1 MSEYLVLGPP
11 GTGKT
16 TWLKQQI
23 INAVEK
29 RGENAIL
36 ALSFT
41 KAAAVELAGRNLPI
55 PPEHVSTLHACCY
68 RAMGRPTIAETKL
81 GEWNAQCPVS
91 YRLSGGKVDIDEPL
105 EYEAEDA
112 GDDLLQRMN
121 LLRERLIPFE
131 LWPPEVAAFSG
142 VWQDWLNDNEYT
154 DFTGMLEWAYRHT
167 ETAPDAPS
175 VIMLDEAQDC
185 SALQWA
191 LIRKWG
197 RHCDDL
203 ICVGDDDQILYA
215 WAGASVESM
224 FNPQAKQIILKH
236 SWRVPRAIHAA
247 AVQWI
252 GQAHTRLPKEYLAR
266 DAEGSI
272 RHMRQATWKSPER
285 LLDVIAEAESQRQT
299 TMILGACSY
308 MLNPTLAMLRG
319 RGIPYHNPYRRKRG
333 DWNPLAHGRGV
344 TMAERL
350 LAYLRPQEVIWGRE
364 ARMWT
369 WREVQQFAT
378 PLHADGALRRGA
390 KKTLDAWPKETLDH
404 EAELERLRTEI
415 FEEQALGSIFD
426 GDARWYKQHV
436 LATKAKL
443 LDYPLAILE
452 RRGIRGLQ
460 ERPNVVIGTIHSV
473 KGGEADQ
480 VVLFPDLSFA
490 GWREWAAGGAARDG
504 VLRQFY
510 VGMTRA
516 RESLQVCAA
525 VKDAPRV
532 ELGI

>member
-1 MSEYLVLGPP
+1 MPEYLVLGPP

-16 TWLKQQI
+16 TWLKDQVV
-23 INAVEK
+23 NAVEK
-29 RGENAIL
+29 RGEDAIL
-36 ALSFT
+36 CLSFT
-41 KAAAVELAGRNLPI
+41 KAAAVELAGRDLPI
-55 PPEHVSTLHACCY
+55 PPEHVSTIHACCY

-81 GEWNAQCPVS
+81 SEWNAQCPAA
-91 YRLSGGKVDIDEPL
+91 YRLSGGKVDVDEPL
-105 EYEAEDA
+105 EYEAAGE

-121 LLRERLIPFE
+121 LLRERLTPFE
-131 LWPPEVAAFSG
+131 LWPQEVASFSG
-142 VWQDWLNDNEYT
+142 VWQDWLMDNEYT
-154 DFTGMLEWAYRHT
+154 DFTGMLEWAYKYT
-167 ETAPDAPS
+167 EQAPDAPS
-175 VIMLDEAQDC
+175 VIMIDESQD
-185 SALQWA
+185 SSKLQWT

-197 RHCDDL
+197 RRCDDL

-236 SWRVPRAIHAA
+236 SWRVPRAVHAA
-247 AVQWI
+247 AVKWI
-252 GQAHTRLPKEYLAR
+252 GQAHTRFAKEYLPR
-266 DAEGSI
+266 DAEGSVG
-272 RHMRQATWKSPER
+272 RLEGATWKTPDR
-285 LLDVIAEAESQRQT
+285 ILDVIAEAESQGQT

-308 MLNPTLAMLRG
+308 MLNPTLSFLRSQ
-319 RGIPYHNPYRRKRG
+319 GIPYHNPYRRKRG
-333 DWNPLAHGRGV
+333 DWNPLRGSKGV
-344 TMAERL
+344 TMVDRL
-350 LAYLRPQEVIWGRE
+350 LAYTRPQEEVYGRE

-369 WREVQQFAT
+369 WREVQRFAGVLRAEGT
-378 PLHADGALRRGA
+378 LRRGA
-390 KKTLDAWPKETLDH
+390 KKALEDWPKEELDH
-404 EAELERLRTEI
+404 EADLEKLRTEI
-415 FEEQALGSIFD
+415 FEGDAFGPVFD
-426 GDARWYKQHV
+426 GDTRWYRQNV
-436 LATKAKL
+436 LAAKAKL

-452 RRGIRGLQ
+452 RRGLNGLQ
-460 ERPNVVIGTIHSV
+460 ETPGVVVGTIHSV
-473 KGGEADQ
+473 KGGEASR